1 MSPEASITFFLAI
14 FIFAITP
21 GPGTFALIGRALASG
36 SLPCLPMAL
45 GMVVSDVIY
54 LLLACL
60 GLAVVAEM
68 WSELFFLIRLVGSGY
83 LFYLA
88 WKMWSAPVAAAN
100 PELNREAGKQ
110 KICQGIVQGFFI
122 SASNPKVIL
131 FYIAFLPTFMDLDK
145 LAPWDLG
152 LIVLLTILGLMSGLM
167 LVSVCA
173 SSVKHVVRSTL
184 AEKRMNRIAGSIMA
198 AAGAYLIS
206 HG

>member
-45 GMVVSDVIY
+45 GMIVSDVIY

-68 WSELFFLIRLVGSGY
+68 WSELFFLIRLAGSGY

-88 WKMWSAPVAAAN
+88 WKMWSATVVVSDA
-100 PELNREAGKQ
+100 EMRREAGKQ
-110 KICQGIVQGFFI
+110 KIWQGIVQGFFI
-122 SASNPKVIL
+122 SAANPKVIL
-131 FYIAFLPTFMDLDK
+131 FYIAFLPTFMDLDN

-173 SSVKHVVRSTL
+173 SSIKNVVRSTL

-198 AAGAYLIS
+198 AAGVYLIS

>member
-1 MSPEASITFFLAI
+1 
-14 FIFAITP
+14 
-21 GPGTFALIGRALASG
+21 
-36 SLPCLPMAL
+36 MAL
-45 GMVVSDVIY
+45 GMIVSDVIY

-68 WSELFFLIRLVGSGY
+68 WSELFFLIRLAGSGY

-88 WKMWSAPVAAAN
+88 WKMWTASVVAADA
-100 PELNREAGKQ
+100 ESREAGKQ
-110 KICQGIVQGFFI
+110 KIWQGIVQGFCI
-122 SASNPKVIL
+122 SAANPKVIL
-131 FYIAFLPTFMDLDK
+131 FYIAFLPTFMDLDN

-173 SSVKHVVRSTL
+173 SSIKHVVRSTL

-198 AAGAYLIS
+198 AAGMYLIS
-206 HG
+206 QG